1 MSKKFF
7 LTEEEKQEI
16 RKKYFFEQSEIK
28 KEDGRF
34 CHKGNTKSLEEI
46 VGGMDPEDFIVG
58 VKMRK
63 GGVNGLA
70 DAMELL
76 KSSHLLDGI
85 SDGGEGLAFEVMN
98 TLKGYKPYNYF
109 EETSKNCKS
118 AMDKIIELYK
128 ENDHGEELVK
138 DIEKVYGLQHISP
151 RAKEFMKHSLSI
163 IKGD

>member
-34 CHKGNTKSLEEI
+34 CHKGNTKRLEEI

-98 TLKGYKPYNYF
+98 TLKGYKPYKDGRVYYIYPNGNVVTYDSNGVYF
-109 EETSKNCKS
+109 VKNK
-118 AMDKIIELYK
+118 
-128 ENDHGEELVK
+128 
-138 DIEKVYGLQHISP
+138 
-151 RAKEFMKHSLSI
+151 
-163 IKGD
+163 